1 MHVYRGA
8 TVGIGRGRRAEL
20 PGVNLVE
27 ICAAHPDSSVALISR
42 GKETTYGE
50 LRDQAARLR
59 GGLVGAGIE
68 PGDRVA
74 IIAAN
79 NWYFVVS
86 WLAVLGVGAV
96 AVPINPA
103 SPGPEVTG
111 ELAAVG
117 VVAVIVGPTGKRV
130 LPDIDRTAVPDLR
143 LVVQADAGELV
154 VDGAI
159 RLDELM
165 DADPVPTVPRDDDD
179 LAVLMFTSGT
189 AGFPRAAKLSHG
201 NLLANLRQLRANP
214 NREQAEDDVTF
225 GVLPFF
231 HIFGMNVVLGMALQT
246 GGAVVAVERFD
257 PESALESVKKHGV
270 TIIAGA
276 PAMWSAWAHLP
287 GADADALA
295 GVRIASSGAAK
306 LDPSVRETIRTRFG
320 LQIDE
325 GYGLTEASPVVTTA
339 TGIPAPP
346 GSIGAPL
353 PGVRVRLIDAD
364 GHDVLVGDVG
374 EIWVQ
379 GPNVFQG
386 YWGHDEVTAQ
396 ALTPDGWLKTGD
408 LAVVDDDGFLFI
420 VDRLKDLIIV
430 SGFNVYPAEVESI
443 LIEHPG
449 VAAAAVVG
457 VQHPHSGEAV
467 KAYVVAADGASL
479 EEDDLILFCEQRL
492 ARYKC
497 PQKVWFVDSLPSGL
511 GGKVRKHELGSMR
524 AAG

>member
-1 MHVYRGA
+1 MSTGLRP
-8 TVGIGRGRRAEL
+8 VGIARARRAEL
-20 PGVNLVE
+20 PVVNLAE
-27 ICAAHPDSSVALISR
+27 ICADHPAESVALISR

-50 LRDQAARLR
+50 LREQTGRLR
-59 GGLVGAGIE
+59 GGLVQAGIQ

-74 IIAAN
+74 IVAAN

-86 WLAVLGVGAV
+86 WLAILGVGAV
-96 AVPINPA
+96 AVPINPS
-103 SPGPEVTG
+103 SPGPEVTS
-111 ELAAVG
+111 ELADVG
-117 VVAVIVGPTGKRV
+117 VVALIVGPTGKRV
-130 LPDIDRTAVPDLR
+130 LPDIDRAAVPDLR
-143 LVVQADAGELV
+143 LVVQADPGDPV
-154 VDGAI
+154 VDGAV
-159 RLDELM
+159 RLDDLM
-165 DADPVPTVPRDDDD
+165 EAEPTPVVPREADD

-201 NLLANLRQLRANP
+201 NLLANLEQLQANP
-214 NREQAEDDVTF
+214 FREQRSDDVTF

-231 HIFGMNVVLGMALQT
+231 HIFGLNVVLDMALHT
-246 GGAVVAVERFD
+246 GGAVLAVERFD

-276 PAMWSAWAHLP
+276 PAMWTAWAHLP
-287 GADADALA
+287 GADAEALR
-295 GVRIASSGAAK
+295 GVRIAGSGAAK
-306 LDPSVRETIRTRFG
+306 LDPNVRATVLERFG
-320 LQIDE
+320 VQIDE

-353 PGVRVRLIDAD
+353 PGVRVRLVDAD
-364 GHDVLVGDVG
+364 DHDVLVGDVG

-379 GPNVFQG
+379 GPNVFHG
-386 YWGHDEVTAQ
+386 YWGDEDVTAQ
-396 ALTPDGWLKTGD
+396 TLTPDGWLKTGD

-443 LIEHPG
+443 LLEHPG

-457 VQHPHSGEAV
+457 VLHPHSGEAV
-467 KAYVVAADGASL
+467 KAYVVAAADASL
-479 EEDDLILFCEQRL
+479 EEDEIIAFAEQRL

-497 PQKVWFVDSLPSGL
+497 PQKVWFVDELPSGL
-511 GGKVRKHELGSMR
+511 GGKVRKHELRSVR
-524 AAG
+524 SAH

>member
-1 MHVYRGA
+1 M
-8 TVGIGRGRRAEL
+8 
-20 PGVNLVE
+20 NLAE
-27 ICAAHPDSSVALISR
+27 ICDDHPATNVALISR

-50 LRDQAARLR
+50 LREQAARLR
-59 GGLVGAGIE
+59 GGLIAAGIQ

-74 IIAAN
+74 LIAAN
-79 NWYFVVS
+79 NWYFVIS

-96 AVPINPA
+96 AVPLNPS
-103 SPGPEVTG
+103 SPGPEITN
-111 ELAAVG
+111 ELADVG

-130 LPDIDRTAVPDLR
+130 LPDIDRSAVPELR

-154 VDGAI
+154 VDDAV
-159 RLDELM
+159 RLDDLM
-165 DADPVPTVPRDDDD
+165 DAEPVPVVPREDDD
-179 LAVLMFTSGT
+179 LALLMFTSGT
-189 AGFPRAAKLSHG
+189 AGFPRAAMLSHG
-201 NLLANLRQLRANP
+201 NLLANLGQMRANP
-214 NREQAEDDVTF
+214 SREQTSADVTF

-231 HIFGMNVVLGMALQT
+231 HIFGLNVVLGMALQT
-246 GGAVVAVERFD
+246 GGSVLAVERFD
-257 PESALESVKKHGV
+257 PESALESIQKHGV
-270 TIIAGA
+270 TIVAGA
-276 PAMWSAWAHLP
+276 PAMWTAWAHLP
-287 GADADALA
+287 SADPGALA
-295 GVRIASSGAAK
+295 GVRIAGSGAAK
-306 LDPSVRETIRTRFG
+306 LDPSVRETIRSRFG
-320 LQIDE
+320 VAIDE

-379 GPNVFQG
+379 GPNVFRG
-386 YWGHDEVTAQ
+386 YWGHDEATAQ

-408 LAVVDDDGFLFI
+408 LAVVDDDGFLFV

-443 LIEHPG
+443 LVEHPG

-479 EEDDLILFCEQRL
+479 EEDDLIMFCEQRL

-511 GGKVRKHELGSMR
+511 GGKVRKHELGSVR
-524 AAG
+524 TAG

>member
-1 MHVYRGA
+1 MSTGDRA
-8 TVGIGRGRRAEL
+8 VGIARRPRAEL
-20 PGVNLVE
+20 PGVNLAE
-27 ICAAHPDSSVALISR
+27 ICADHPATSVALISR

-50 LRDQAARLR
+50 LREQVGRLR
-59 GGLVGAGIE
+59 GGLVQAGIQ

-74 IIAAN
+74 IVAAN

-86 WLAVLGVGAV
+86 WLAILGVGAV

-103 SPGPEVTG
+103 SPGPEVTS
-111 ELAAVG
+111 ELADVG

-130 LPDIDRTAVPDLR
+130 LPDIDRAAVPDLR
-143 LVVQADAGELV
+143 LVVQSDPGDLV
-154 VDGAI
+154 VEGAV
-159 RLDELM
+159 RLDDLM
-165 DADPVPTVPRDDDD
+165 TAEPTPIVPREADD

-201 NLLANLRQLRANP
+201 NLLANLEQLQANP
-214 NREQAEDDVTF
+214 YREQRSDDITF

-231 HIFGMNVVLGMALQT
+231 HIFGLNVVLDMALHT
-246 GGAVVAVERFD
+246 GGAVLAVERFD

-270 TIIAGA
+270 TIVAGA

-287 GADADALA
+287 GADGDALRT
-295 GVRIASSGAAK
+295 VRIAGSGAAK
-306 LDPSVRETIRTRFG
+306 LDPAVHTLVQERFG
-320 LQIDE
+320 LTIDE

-339 TGIPAPP
+339 TGIPAPA

-353 PGVRVRLIDAD
+353 PGVRVRLTDAD

-374 EIWVQ
+374 EIRVH

-386 YWGHDEVTAQ
+386 YWDDEDITSQ
-396 ALTPDGWLKTGD
+396 TLTPDGWLKTGD

-443 LIEHPG
+443 LAEHPG

-467 KAYVVAADGASL
+467 KAYVVAAEGASL
-479 EEDDLILFCEQRL
+479 EEDEIIAFAEQRL

-497 PQKVWFVDSLPSGL
+497 PQKVWFVDELPKGL
-511 GGKVRKHELGSMR
+511 GGKVRKHELRGTRTSH
-524 AAG
+524 

>member
-1 MHVYRGA
+1 MSTGA
-8 TVGIGRGRRAEL
+8 ATPGIGRSRRAVL
-20 PGVNLVE
+20 PIVNLAE
-27 ICAAHPDSSVALISR
+27 ICADHPGTDVALISR
-42 GKETTYGE
+42 GKRTTYGE
-50 LRDQAARLR
+50 LREQAGRLR
-59 GGLVGAGIE
+59 GGLVAAGIR

-96 AVPINPA
+96 AVPINPS
-103 SPGPEVTG
+103 SPGPEVTN
-111 ELAAVG
+111 ELADVG

-130 LPDIDRTAVPDLR
+130 LPDIARSAVPDLR

-154 VDGAI
+154 VEGAI
-159 RLDELM
+159 RLDQLM
-165 DADPVPTVPRDDDD
+165 ENEPTPIVPREADD
-179 LAVLMFTSGT
+179 LAALMFTSGT
-189 AGFPRAAKLSHG
+189 GGFPRAAKLSHG
-201 NLLANLRQLRANP
+201 NLLANIEQMQANP
-214 NREQAEDDVTF
+214 YRQQRSDDVTF

-231 HIFGMNVVLGMALQT
+231 HIFGLNVVLDMALHT
-246 GGAVVAVERFD
+246 GGAVLAIERFD
-257 PESALESVKKHGV
+257 PESALESVRKHEA

-287 GADADALA
+287 GADAAA
-295 GVRIASSGAAK
+295 FRTVRIAGSGAAK
-306 LDPSVRETIRTRFG
+306 LDPSVCSTVQDRFG

-364 GHDVLVGDVG
+364 GQDVLVGDVG
-374 EIWVQ
+374 EIRVQ

-386 YWGHDEVTAQ
+386 YWGDDDATGQ
-396 ALTPDGWLKTGD
+396 ALTDDGWLKTGD
-408 LAVVDDDGFLFI
+408 LAVVDDEGFLFI

-479 EEDDLILFCEQRL
+479 EEDDLIMFCEQRL

-497 PQKVWFVDSLPSGL
+497 PQKVWFVDRLPSGL
-511 GGKVRKHELGSMR
+511 GGKVRKHELRTVR